1 MSKKPSSLYV
11 KNLGKIKPLV
21 KKILETDMIARD
33 NDNYLT
39 ALIWKKQLKYPN
51 INVQNFLNNYLAKGE
66 MISSESIRRCRQK
79 IQEDFPH
86 TRGKKYFERH
96 KEYELVTKE
105 IHKV

>member
-21 KKILETDMIARD
+21 KEILETNMRARD

-39 ALIWKKQLKYPN
+39 ALIWKKQLKYPY
-51 INVQNFLNNYLAKGE
+51 ISVQNFLASYLAEGK
-66 MISSESIRRCRQK
+66 MISAESIRRCRQK

-86 TRGKKYFERH
+86 TRGKKYLERH

-105 IHKV
+105 IHTV

>member
-1 MSKKPSSLYV
+1 MSKKTKSLYV
-11 KNLGKIKPLV
+11 HHLGKIKPLV
-21 KKILETDMIARD
+21 KSILEKDKKARD

-39 ALIWKKQLKYPN
+39 AIIWRKQIRYPHIN
-51 INVQNFLNNYLAKGE
+51 IHNFLDNYLSQGE

-79 IQEDFPH
+79 IQEEFPH
-86 TRGKKYFERH
+86 TRGIKYLERH